1 MEKYAKI
8 FMLTFKL
15 NMDYYLV
22 HRDNKEENTMQ
33 KINISCGSVNLIM
46 ATDSNEIIN
55 FFLHNRDTVRETIPG
70 VEVKKIDSNVEMVE
84 PYIIYTNSNDRKVVI
99 DSNNNKAII
108 RFPIQELFFPDLV
121 YLVLSMMS
129 KELNKLNKYF
139 IHCSIVEKNNKG
151 IMIVGDPGSGKTT
164 LSLYLSMNNNFDFV
178 CNDRALLEFF
188 NGVPYVTAGTLET
201 SIRVGVIPQ
210 FFPLLMEKI
219 NTSSL
224 ENPWNSRFYLNPE
237 FENLGIKVK
246 SSTPITHVLFT
257 LTYPTTASQTR
268 LEKYDNSKRQDVSI
282 LKTMGCF
289 SQYIRA
295 NNNMLISAEYPF
307 PSFDTTELA
316 YKRLKD
322 VKRFV
327 QSTEMYSARGDIKS
341 LANMIDQLVV

>member
-1 MEKYAKI
+1 
-8 FMLTFKL
+8 
-15 NMDYYLV
+15 
-22 HRDNKEENTMQ
+22 MQ
-33 KINISCGSVNLIM
+33 KISISCGSVNVLM

-55 FFLHNRDTVRETIPG
+55 FFLHNRESVRETIPG
-70 VEVKKIDSNVEMVE
+70 VDVKIVDNNIELRE
-84 PYIIYTNSNDRKVVI
+84 PYIIYM
-99 DSNNNKAII
+99 DSNNRKVTIDAKTNKAII
-108 RFPIQELFFPDLV
+108 KFPVEKLFFPDLV

-129 KELNKLNKYF
+129 KELNKINKYF

-151 IMIVGDPGSGKTT
+151 IMIIGDPGSGKTT
-164 LSLYLSMNNNFDFV
+164 LSLYLSMNKNFGFV

-188 NGVPYVTAGTLET
+188 DGVPYVTAGTLET
-201 SIRVGVIPQ
+201 CIRIGVIPQ
-210 FFPLLMEKI
+210 FFPMLMEKI
-219 NTSSL
+219 NTSDL
-224 ENPWNSRFYLNPE
+224 ENPWNSRFYLDPE
-237 FENLGIKVK
+237 FESLGIKIK

-295 NNNMLISAEYPF
+295 DNNMLISAEYPF

-316 YKRLKD
+316 CKRLKD

-327 QSTEMYSARGDIKS
+327 QTTEMYSARGDIKS
-341 LANMIDQLVV
+341 LADMIDQLVV